1 MGYGYL
7 MSIRDFSRTSP
18 GDWQAAYYARATLM
32 TGVGLAVAALSL
44 WLSGLAFHGAKR
56 RAIAVAGLFFL
67 PFGVV
72 VAGFARNAL

>member
-1 MGYGYL
+1 
-7 MSIRDFSRTSP
+7 
-18 GDWQAAYYARATLM
+18 M
-32 TGVGLAVAALSL
+32 TGVGLALAALSL

-56 RAIAVAGLFFL
+56 RAIAVACLFFL